1 MFTWRWVR
9 WHVLCVKTAGLF
21 WINFIAGEQG
31 VFVFL
36 LQVQSCDW
44 AWWQRPAQKV
54 KACNAPILQVV
65 PGARRRPRDVR
76 KCCSHVLDWSSCLWL
91 VSDLWP
97 GPEPASR
104 GWFSRAP
111 LITECKTTIRSCDR
125 SAWCKEIFKRA
136 LLTCLSGCQSSSS
149 QTWSLCS

>member
-1 MFTWRWVR
+1 MARLVCENSRSVLNKLYCRGTRCFCFPSASAVMWLGVLAATCTESKSVR
-9 WHVLCVKTAGLF
+9 CTDLTGRSWSA
-21 WINFIAGEQG
+21 A
-31 VFVFL
+31 
-36 LQVQSCDW
+36 
-44 AWWQRPAQKV
+44 PAS
-54 KACNAPILQVV
+54 
-65 PGARRRPRDVR
+65 DVR

-104 GWFSRAP
+104 GRFSRAP